1 VFWFLLGKRTSMRFL
16 CTSDVGLQRGEL
28 QRFSSKCWKNAYRD
42 LFSGYWTDVGKI
54 KWQVLLGFS
63 AI

>member
-1 VFWFLLGKRTSMRFL
+1 MRFL

-63 AI
+63 AM